1 MPRVV
6 YIFVGLTGLFYAM
19 MVTQTKYWGVGSSG
33 SQGVG
38 GYWFAGLFAL
48 FLLQVMGKSTRVW
61 SWWLLP
67 VMGAGTH
74 ALFVAEPTLNG
85 LLLEIAYLAAI
96 AAALSWV
103 AHKGT

>member
-1 MPRVV
+1 MVV
-6 YIFVGLTGLFYAM
+6 YAFVALYGLHFAM
-19 MVTQTKYWGVGSSG
+19 LVLLWRSSGSSSG
-33 SQGVG
+33 SQGLG

-48 FLLQVMGKSTRVW
+48 FLMQVMSKSTRVW

-74 ALFVAEPTLNG
+74 ALFVAEPTLKG
-85 LLLEIAYLAAI
+85 LLTEIAYLAAI